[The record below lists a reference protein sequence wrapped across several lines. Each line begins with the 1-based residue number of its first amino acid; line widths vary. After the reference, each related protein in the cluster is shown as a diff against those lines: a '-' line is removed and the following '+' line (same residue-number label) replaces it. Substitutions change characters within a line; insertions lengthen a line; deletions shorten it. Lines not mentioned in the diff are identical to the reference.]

1 MALDANFEEL
11 EKGTGQIPLI
21 GDAFF
26 NGTHGDSQGN
36 SHAYLGEG
44 VTKTNMDI
52 DPGLRNYTPQ
62 DLNDLFDG
70 TADEKKLTDRF
81 LMMTAISVMANSN
94 GNIIS
99 DFLQNMIEEQKTWDK
114 EDLKRFAEKTG
125 LPLQVAADGST
136 VIVNEDTSEPGHE
149 VRREIAERIV
159 EEHGGDL
166 EAAAEDSRI
175 QELVEEL
182 SAQTGMTIERVS
194 ALHEAG
200 VLEIKESEPGEPGS
214 CSATDYHFTFNTDA
228 ATSFA
233 DGLDIQAEE
242 KSALANL
249 FDNAVDFFGFGGP
262 EDTSPEQGERVFAQN
277 GELLPAETPPAAA
290 TEIPAAEAGTNGNAF
305 SLMG

>member
-70 TADEKKLTDRF
+70 TADEKKLTDRL

-99 DFLQNMIEEQKTWDK
+99 DFLQNMIEEQKTLGSRRTDKICRKNRISITTSRRWDYRYC
-114 EDLKRFAEKTG
+114 KRRYFRTWSR
-125 LPLQVAADGST
+125 ST
-136 VIVNEDTSEPGHE
+136 SRNHRKNC
-149 VRREIAERIV
+149 RRAWR
-159 EEHGGDL
+159 
-166 EAAAEDSRI
+166 R
-175 QELVEEL
+175 
-182 SAQTGMTIERVS
+182 
-194 ALHEAG
+194 
-200 VLEIKESEPGEPGS
+200 PGS
-214 CSATDYHFTFNTDA
+214 CS
-228 ATSFA
+228 
-233 DGLDIQAEE
+233 
-242 KSALANL
+242 
-249 FDNAVDFFGFGGP
+249 
-262 EDTSPEQGERVFAQN
+262 RR
-277 GELLPAETPPAAA
+277 LPHTR
-290 TEIPAAEAGTNGNAF
+290 AG
-305 SLMG
+305 